1 MPWLTQ
7 QTLVELEAEIRQCEN
22 IAWQAVAV
30 ASRAEERQRE
40 LEVIRDKHLRISEWR
55 AADDLLYEAKQLYKE
70 ADRAALSARWAV
82 SHPASMCGADQW
94 RVAVETA
101 ERLEERRKKLLE
113 DLGVA
118 LKLIQPFRQ

>member
-7 QTLVELEAEIRQCEN
+7 RTLADLEAEIRQCEN

-40 LEVIRDKHLRISEWR
+40 LEDIRDKHLRISEWR
-55 AADDLLYEAKQLYKE
+55 AADTLLYEAKQLYKE
-70 ADRAALSARWAV
+70 ADRAALSARWTL
-82 SHPASMCGADQW
+82 SHQASTCSAGQW
-94 RVAVETA
+94 RLAVENA
-101 ERLEERRKKLLE
+101 ERLEELRKRRLE

-118 LKLIQPFRQ
+118 LELERAFRQ